1 MVSWQAD
8 APDGQ
13 RSTGLGPVG
22 VGMMNNA
29 GHQRKKL
36 LNFRR
41 KHLKNAGLCRCDSR
55 ITWYTF
61 RSSEEAQGAE
71 ASPK

>member
-1 MVSWQAD
+1 MSRSLMVSWQAD

-13 RSTGLGPVG
+13 GSTGLGPVG

-36 LNFRR
+36 RIFAENISKRPVYAVAT
-41 KHLKNAGLCRCDSR
+41 AG
-55 ITWYTF
+55 
-61 RSSEEAQGAE
+61 
-71 ASPK
+71 